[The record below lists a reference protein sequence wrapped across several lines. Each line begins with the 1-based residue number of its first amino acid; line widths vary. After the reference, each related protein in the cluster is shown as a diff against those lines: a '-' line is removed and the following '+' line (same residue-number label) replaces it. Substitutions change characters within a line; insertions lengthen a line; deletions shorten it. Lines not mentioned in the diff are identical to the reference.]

1 MRNKLFILGIFLC
14 VVFGSFAQVQTQE
27 DSLKAVAINKEAE
40 NPNFIHAY
48 LLDISPGKAF
58 YSTFGHEAIR
68 LVCPSKGLDYCYS
81 FEINMKESSKLDVFT
96 RSAKAGYGMIPSAMF
111 LELYRKEGR
120 GVTAYE
126 LNLKPKEKQELW
138 RFLDKRVS
146 DGSSWTF
153 GLSINCLS
161 MVVYA
166 LNSAIMPEQM
176 EFKQL
181 PDATNLCFGDWMD
194 YITRQSPWIN
204 LAFHASFINTDGS
217 KLIPADKIT
226 PEMVKEVIP
235 RTVIISQE
243 GKARPL
249 VIGSPKTLLQQH
261 FHDSPCWFKPW
272 MAILLLV
279 LILII
284 LFYGKEKLSKK

>member
-176 EFKQL
+176 EFKQ
-181 PDATNLCFGDWMD
+181 
-194 YITRQSPWIN
+194 TRWRN
-204 LAFHASFINTDGS
+204 
-217 KLIPADKIT
+217 
-226 PEMVKEVIP
+226 
-235 RTVIISQE
+235 
-243 GKARPL
+243 
-249 VIGSPKTLLQQH
+249 
-261 FHDSPCWFKPW
+261 
-272 MAILLLV
+272 
-279 LILII
+279 
-284 LFYGKEKLSKK
+284 

>member
-181 PDATNLCFGDWMD
+181 PDATNLCFGDWVD

-217 KLIPADKIT
+217 KLMPADKIT

-261 FHDSPCWFKPW
+261 FHDSPCWFKP
-272 MAILLLV
+272 
-279 LILII
+279 
-284 LFYGKEKLSKK
+284 